1 MGKNDMH
8 LSLRYKNS
16 TDEKAAEYCM
26 KDASCVT
33 DEFGNKARYEYGK
46 IEPQGKRNDLVDL
59 LVEVSEGSS
68 LKEVAKKYPATYV
81 RNYRGIDNYK
91 SLMTES
97 RNWEMYVEIVWGD
110 SGVGKTRYVVSKEL
124 ETGLYIKPEGQ
135 WWDGYNG
142 EEAVLIDDCVWS
154 GICVTEQKVAGI
166 PISEWLKIMDRYP
179 YKVPVK
185 GGYREFV
192 SKRIYFTSMY
202 DPVKFEQSPGVKRR
216 LSRVSKLDTSNTN

>member
-1 MGKNDMH
+1 
-8 LSLRYKNS
+8 
-16 TDEKAAEYCM
+16 
-26 KDASCVT
+26 
-33 DEFGNKARYEYGK
+33 
-46 IEPQGKRNDLVDL
+46 
-59 LVEVSEGSS
+59 
-68 LKEVAKKYPATYV
+68 
-81 RNYRGIDNYK
+81 
-91 SLMTES
+91 
-97 RNWEMYVEIVWGD
+97 MYVEIVWGD